1 MTEQAIY
8 ILIAAFLTPV
18 ILLGLISILYRF
30 YCKRIYAPGSVCDH
44 SSELFHE
51 LIGVIIKLSLFLV
64 IISATV
70 MKISNTEVID
80 SWNETETIESH
91 EIVALKTDQ
100 DSETKQNGSM
110 GGVFPV
116 FAMYSSTTTQNDTY
130 VVLYKTET
138 GGFKNYSFPVDKTE
152 IFEVEDNFHIE
163 KLKEINVEI
172 VKNKFFAPGV
182 EQFTY
187 PTSNFYKPEFYR
199 LYIPKGS
206 LVMDSYDAGWN
217 G

>member
-18 ILLGLISILYRF
+18 ILLGLISVLYRF
-30 YCKRIYAPGSVCDH
+30 YCKRIYAPESVCDH

-51 LIGVIIKLSLFLV
+51 LIGVTIKLSLFLV
-64 IISATV
+64 IISTTV
-70 MKISNTEVID
+70 MEISNTEVID

-100 DSETKQNGSM
+100 DSELKQNGSI
-110 GGVFPV
+110 GSVFPV
-116 FAMYSSTTTQNDTY
+116 FAMYLQNDTY

-138 GGFKNYSFPVDKTE
+138 GGLKNYSFPVYKTE

-163 KLKEINVEI
+163 KLNKINVKK
-172 VKNKFFAPGV
+172 VKNKFFNVG
-182 EQFTY
+182 EERFTY
-187 PTSNFYKPEFYR
+187 STSNYYGSVFYR

-206 LVMDSYDAGWN
+206 LVMDS
-217 G
+217 